1 MNLLKIC
8 MKSNFKI
15 TKNEDSVISKEKK
28 SEKNEEL
35 TEEEFEDYMSKAGA
49 VGSFMVFRSNIKKD
63 ELGID
68 SL

>member
-1 MNLLKIC
+1 

-15 TKNEDSVISKEKK
+15 TKNDDNVVSKEKK

-49 VGSFMVFRSNIKKD
+49 VGSFMVFRSNTKKD

>member
-1 MNLLKIC
+1 MN
-8 MKSNFKI
+8 MKANFKI
-15 TKNEDSVISKEKK
+15 NKNEDSVISKEKK
-28 SEKNEEL
+28 TEMNEEL

-49 VGSFMVFRSNIKKD
+49 VGSFMVFRSNTKKD

>member
-1 MNLLKIC
+1 MIFLKFC
-8 MKSNFKI
+8 VKANFKI
-15 TKNEDSVISKEKK
+15 TKNEESVISKEKK

-49 VGSFMVFRSNIKKD
+49 VGSFMVFRSNTKKD

>member
-1 MNLLKIC
+1 
-8 MKSNFKI
+8 MKANFKTKKTEESNSI
-15 TKNEDSVISKEKK
+15 TTESAEHDEV
-28 SEKNEEL
+28 

-49 VGSFMVFRSNIKKD
+49 VGSFMVFRSNTKKD

>member
-1 MNLLKIC
+1 MFFKCVVKANFSVKKNIDLDNSSSDVQS
-8 MKSNFKI
+8 SN
-15 TKNEDSVISKEKK
+15 NKEI
-28 SEKNEEL
+28 

-49 VGSFMVFRSNIKKD
+49 VGSFMVFRSNTKKD

>member
-1 MNLLKIC
+1 
-8 MKSNFKI
+8 MKANFKI
-15 TKNEDSVISKEKK
+15 NKNEDSVTTKENT

-35 TEEEFEDYMSKAGA
+35 TEEEFEEYMSKAGA
-49 VGSFMVFRSNIKKD
+49 VGSFMVFRSNSKKD

>member
-1 MNLLKIC
+1 
-8 MKSNFKI
+8 MKANFKI
-15 TKNEDSVISKEKK
+15 TDDKPSDADVPKK
-28 SEKNEEL
+28 STESSDL
-35 TEEEFEDYMSKAGA
+35 TEEEFEDYLSKAGA